1 VLNDILPRLDKV
13 KQRGDRLW
21 ACCPVHQDKTPSL
34 TLREEDGMVLIHCFG
49 CSANGLQVVEALGL
63 PASVLFLKPL
73 DRPVIPRKTIGLA
86 EEDTYFI
93 ALYESEKEKGNR
105 VTFNDSKRYRLAIQR
120 VKLLEQ
126 QWTKND

>member
-1 VLNDILPRLDKV
+1 MLNDILPRLDKV
-13 KQRGDRLW
+13 RQSGNEW
-21 ACCPVHQDKTPSL
+21 YACCPVHKDKTPSMC
-34 TLREEDGMVLIHCFG
+34 LREEDGMVLIHCFG

-105 VTFNDSKRYRLAIQR
+105 VTFDDSKRYRLAIQR
-120 VKLLEQ
+120 VKLLERQ
-126 QWTKND
+126 

>member
-1 VLNDILPRLDKV
+1 MLNEILPRLDKV

-34 TLREEDGMVLIHCFG
+34 TLKEEGGMVLIHCFG
-49 CSANGLQVVEALGL
+49 CNANGLQVVEALGL

-73 DRPVIPRKTIGLA
+73 DRPVIPRKTIEA
-86 EEDTYFI
+86 AREDMYFI
-93 ALYESEKEKGNR
+93 AIYESEKEKGNR
-105 VTFNDSKRYRLAIQR
+105 VTFSDSKRYKLAIQR

-126 QWTKND
+126 Q

>member
-1 VLNDILPRLDKV
+1 MLNEILPRLDKV
-13 KQRGDRLW
+13 KQRGNEW
-21 ACCPVHQDKTPSL
+21 YACCPVHKDKTPSMC
-34 TLREEDGMVLIHCFG
+34 LREEDGMVLIHCFG

-105 VTFNDSKRYRLAIQR
+105 VKFSDSKRYKLAIQR

-126 QWTKND
+126 Q